1 MSKRSL
7 NLMWF
12 KRTLST
18 MARLPAIEP
27 RWVFVLHMEVK
38 VGETIRHLRG
48 DGHEIGIEDR
58 LVGISIKER
67 VADVLKGRLRDR
79 VVLLLEDESDNVAVF
94 STQ

>member
-1 MSKRSL
+1 
-7 NLMWF
+7 
-12 KRTLST
+12 